1 MKLIDSTET
10 NSHKKYSSNS
20 DVYKDM
26 KTKMQN
32 FWKIKFEPPPPPPKK
47 QKNPK
52 TETRSESL

>member
-32 FWKIKFEPPPPPPKK
+32 FWKIKFEPPPPPKK